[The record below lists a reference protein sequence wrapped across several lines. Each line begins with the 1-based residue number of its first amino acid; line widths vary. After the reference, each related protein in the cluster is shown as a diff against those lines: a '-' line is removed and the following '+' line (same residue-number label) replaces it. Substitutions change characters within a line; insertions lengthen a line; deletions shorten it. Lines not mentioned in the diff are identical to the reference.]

1 MLWKWETKAGVRGLG
16 TSQWSAQLQHAQSP
30 LGRAR
35 RCSVGVSLIY
45 RAHIARRQIGA
56 VQLCGMRCGDL
67 YVLHKKAD
75 HCANCPIAS
84 VFFDDA
90 QTLQTSTVAHGT
102 RLALAARTHDETHAD
117 KPANK

>member
-45 RAHIARRQIGA
+45 RAHIYRAHIARRQIGA

-84 VFFDDA
+84 VFF
-90 QTLQTSTVAHGT
+90 
-102 RLALAARTHDETHAD
+102 
-117 KPANK
+117 